1 MMFFNAPIGDKT
13 INNTPTMMESY
24 HLKPKNKK
32 NSIKL
37 VAVKMERRKKD
48 MQTKKLNFNFL
59 RAYPISPPRKAK
71 LLWFVDDKPHD
82 ARELQYNKKKKSL
95 DVLIYM
101 GIAGPLAV

>member
-1 MMFFNAPIGDKT
+1 
-13 INNTPTMMESY
+13 
-24 HLKPKNKK
+24 
-32 NSIKL
+32 
-37 VAVKMERRKKD
+37 MERRKKD
-48 MQTKKLNFNFL
+48 MQTNFL

-101 GIAGPLAV
+101 GVAGPLAV